1 MPELT
6 IDFDPDF
13 VTINDSV
20 QVGDTAY
27 YCVQSGTENHDLFNV
42 QAVGSNIVELGT
54 IVEISESNV
63 LTPRTRL
70 VVMVPGWVAAA
81 MPSASSFILFS
92 KNNVVN
98 TSSPLGYFARAR
110 ISNNSTIKSEIYS
123 VACDIFESSK

>member
-6 IDFDPDF
+6 IDFDPAF

-27 YCVQSGTENHDLFNV
+27 YCVQSGTDNHDLFNV
-42 QAVGSNIVELGT
+42 QAANIVELGT
-54 IVEISESNV
+54 IVEISESDV

-81 MPSASSFILFS
+81 MPSSNSFILFS

-110 ISNNSTIKSEIYS
+110 ISNNSTVKSEIYS
-123 VACDIFESSK
+123 VACDVFESSK